1 MEKMNM
7 NKINRQNNRI
17 FSRYAFDQAMA
28 DFDETGK
35 KYTCKRLR
43 SCQAWVYSSDHWFI
57 LKSYDTFV
65 ACINRDTGVAYDVL
79 RYVYGYTAT
88 SAQHISKFFNDYNA
102 IRFVRYCPD

>member
-1 MEKMNM
+1 MEKMNI

-17 FSRYAFDQAMA
+17 FSLNAFEQAMA
-28 DFDETGK
+28 DFDESEK
-35 KYTCKRLR
+35 KRTCERLR
-43 SCQAWVYSSDHWFI
+43 TCQALVYASDNWFI

-65 ACINRDTGVAYDVL
+65 ACINRKTGVGYDVL

-102 IRFVRYCPD
+102 IRTIRYIPN